1 LMKDSSSRYL
11 LKGEREIMGRRR
23 RKGRKG
29 KRGQLMRSTPSTSEA
44 SSGVDSSLSRALLRH
59 SGDLLAPCQL
69 SPRLKEGKFSKEA
82 PDEVGD
88 SSREPD
94 VRSFDA
100 FILLFSRLPLPSFLP
115 SFSSELLSPFRRI
128 QKDGRGTYFTPS
140 TSLVANLSNVLL
152 HLLSSDSF
160 APLILDVRAEAAP
173 TMEDMPL

>member
-1 LMKDSSSRYL
+1 
-11 LKGEREIMGRRR
+11 MGRRR
-23 RKGRKG
+23 GKGRKG
-29 KRGQLMRSTPSTSEA
+29 KRGQLMRFYSFDSKA
-44 SSGVDSSLSRALLRH
+44 SSGVDGSLSRALLRH
-59 SGDLLAPCQL
+59 SRNPLPPCQL
-69 SPRLKEGKFSKEA
+69 SPRSKEGKFPKEA
-82 PDEVGD
+82 QDEVGD

-100 FILLFSRLPLPSFLP
+100 LILLFSRLPLPSFLP
-115 SFSSELLSPFRRI
+115 SFSSELLYPLRRI